1 MEYSK
6 HFIPL
11 ESDPRTFTE
20 LAHKLGVSDC
30 LEFVD
35 VLSLDDEVDTIPGPV
50 LALILNLP
58 SCPAYEREKAKQPT
72 HIDHENEGLVWL
84 KQTINN
90 ACGLYAILHSVCNVP
105 GVISKRC
112 TYFPNLLCMKLTC
125 VEPGSTLD
133 ELIKAR
139 NRAEY
144 ISNSNRIEESYKE
157 AVLSSWSEAPP
168 ADEVDHHYICIIKK
182 SRRLFLLDGDMRGPI
197 HRGQLLDDED
207 AWTEKGFNII
217 REYTESRKD
226 GLFSLLALVN
236 VVET

>member
-58 SCPAYEREKAKQPT
+58 SCPAYEREKAKEPT

-105 GVISKRC
+105 GVIK
-112 TYFPNLLCMKLTC
+112 
-125 VEPGSTLD
+125 PGSTLD